1 MTTGD
6 IANVVK
12 DEVMNNILYII
23 PYKGTQYR
31 HLNQNGKWVN
41 NSDVCCYST
50 DYGKIIQYASI
61 KECLKKAGYNENEIE
76 LFNPFYM
83 ECGLIDENCSYTTF
97 TETIYRRVRKEEKM

>member
-1 MTTGD
+1 MTTAD

-50 DYGKIIQYASI
+50 DYGKTIQYASI
-61 KECLKKAGYNENEIE
+61 KECFKKAGYNEYETE
-76 LFNPFYM
+76 LFTPFHKEY
-83 ECGLIDENCSYTTF
+83 ELIN
-97 TETIYRRVRKEEKM
+97 